1 MEGVMGTCLKA
12 IAEDDAKEFELVLH
26 RVKQLV
32 IKVRKVNLADVK
44 WIQDIPLLCTLYNN
58 PRFIKKVR
66 ETLKHFYSFRP
77 SSSLGNDLNVTD
89 LARALNFKKCTENL
103 LNLYSKSKEDV
114 EYIPVAADFSIFI
127 GILNVG
133 KLYGLDPNII
143 VQNFNNLVSNGL
155 DICAR
160 GPAGRT
166 VLHEA
171 VLKMSSPSIYRTI
184 FSLGYD
190 VNSTDNFG
198 ATALLLFIWKV
209 YHYKSR
215 YEEIVK
221 ILKLFLYENPD
232 TSLNT
237 CIVEKAI
244 SYDKMRFPD
253 EEDESDGDIDMED
266 NAQGIE
272 QQGDRKERLRLLP
285 LLYKAGFQIAQ
296 RERDSIELP
305 SLFSRRVTYN
315 IALNHPRSLKDIA
328 RIAIRVAY
336 PGRNLHKIVNAL
348 ILPTSVKD
356 YILMKDLLSDE

>member
-1 MEGVMGTCLKA
+1 MEGEVVTCLKA

-26 RVKQLV
+26 RVKQLL
-32 IKVRKVNLADVK
+32 IKVRKASLADVK
-44 WIQDIPLLCTLYNN
+44 WIQDIPLLCILYCN

-66 ETLKHFYSFRP
+66 EILKHFYSFRP
-77 SSSLGNDLNVTD
+77 SSSLGNDLSVID
-89 LARALNFKKCTENL
+89 LARALNCKKCTENL
-103 LNLYSKSKEDV
+103 LNLYSKSKGGVKDV
-114 EYIPVAADFSIFI
+114 PVAADFNIFT

-143 VQNFNNLVSNGL
+143 IRNLNSLVSNGL

-160 GPAGRT
+160 GQAGRT

-171 VLKMSSPSIYRTI
+171 VLKMSSPSIYRSI

-190 VNSTDNFG
+190 VNCTDNFG

-221 ILKLFLYENPD
+221 ILKLFLYENAD
-232 TSLNT
+232 TSLNA

-253 EEDESDGDIDMED
+253 EEDVSDGDVDMED
-266 NAQGIE
+266 NDQGIE
-272 QQGDRKERLRLLP
+272 QHGDRKERLRLLP
-285 LLYKAGFQIAQ
+285 LLYKAGFRISQ
-296 RERDSIELP
+296 RERDTIELP

-315 IALNHPRSLKDIA
+315 IALNNPRSLKDIA
-328 RIAIRVAY
+328 RIAVRVTH
-336 PGRNLHKIVNAL
+336 PGRNLHRIVNTL
-348 ILPTSVKD
+348 ILPTSVRD
-356 YILMKDLLSDE
+356 YILLKDFLSDE